1 MHKNAL
7 RTTSFAKLMLLL
19 LINLD
24 TTKSSKLRAI
34 IFWYKVYQNQSM
46 KSLYIRIWL
55 SDTGILQ
62 LMALNLL
69 SVIEW
74 EKKVKNNSFHALL
87 SPTKKSISKYFCY

>member
-34 IFWYKVYQNQSM
+34 IFLVQSLSKSIYE
-46 KSLYIRIWL
+46 KSLHQDL
-55 SDTGILQ
+55 
-62 LMALNLL
+62 A
-69 SVIEW
+69 
-74 EKKVKNNSFHALL
+74 F
-87 SPTKKSISKYFCY
+87 